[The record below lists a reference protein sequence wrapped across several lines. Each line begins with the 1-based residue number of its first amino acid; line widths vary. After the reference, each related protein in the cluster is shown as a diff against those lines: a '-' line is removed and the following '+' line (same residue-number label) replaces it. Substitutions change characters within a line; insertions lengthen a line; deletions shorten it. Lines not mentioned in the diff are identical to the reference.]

1 MLGWPNLKEA
11 GASDSDEYGF
21 LPYILGNDTSDFAN
35 NGIQA
40 SASKQLMIDAEQSTP
55 EQQEAA
61 KAFVNWLVYSD
72 NGQKMLVEDAA
83 VIPACKNNTYE
94 VLDPL
99 GKDIQAKW
107 QQETPIHPAIS
118 HLLTTGAYLELPCRN
133 TLADSVQEMIL
144 QQTSTTTGHH
154 RINRI

>member
-1 MLGWPNLKEA
+1 
-11 GASDSDEYGF
+11 
-21 LPYILGNDTSDFAN
+21 
-35 NGIQA
+35 
-40 SASKQLMIDAEQSTP
+40 MIDAEQSTP

-94 VLDPL
+94 ALDPL

-107 QQETPIHPAIS
+107 QQATPIHPALS
-118 HLLTTGAYLELPCRN
+118 HRLITGAYLELPCRN
-133 TLADSVQEMIL
+133 TLADSAQEMIL
-144 QQTSTTTGHH
+144 QQTSTATGHH
-154 RINRI
+154 RTNRI

>member
-1 MLGWPNLKEA
+1 MRA
-11 GASDSDEYGF
+11 GISDEYGF
-21 LPYILGNDTSDFAN
+21 IPYVLGNDTSDFAN

-83 VIPACKNNTYE
+83 GNTYSSSFIAPSDHWS
-94 VLDPL
+94 VLGASMQKYL
-99 GKDIQAKW
+99 GGQCTRDDLAADIDNYW
-107 QQETPIHPAIS
+107 
-118 HLLTTGAYLELPCRN
+118 
-133 TLADSVQEMIL
+133 
-144 QQTSTTTGHH
+144 TSQ
-154 RINRI
+154 N

>member
-1 MLGWPNLKEA
+1 M
-11 GASDSDEYGF
+11 Y
-21 LPYILGNDTSDFAN
+21 TSDFAN

-94 VLDPL
+94 AIRSAWKRHS
-99 GKDIQAKW
+99 GKNGSRQHLFIQLYR
-107 QQETPIHPAIS
+107 TF
-118 HLLTTGAYLELPCRN
+118 
-133 TLADSVQEMIL
+133 
-144 QQTSTTTGHH
+144 
-154 RINRI
+154 